1 MMPHDFMN
9 VVAATKQRYDVRD
22 VIPSLLPPAQEKAFW
37 NEVENGGWKVE
48 MICSVPLKYRL
59 TRPIE

>member
-9 VVAATKQRYDVRD
+9 VVAATSQRYDVRE
-22 VIPSLLPPAQEKAFW
+22 VIPSLLPPVQETAFW
-37 NEVENGGWKVE
+37 KEVEDGGWTFEV
-48 MICSVPLKYRL
+48 ICTVPLKYRL